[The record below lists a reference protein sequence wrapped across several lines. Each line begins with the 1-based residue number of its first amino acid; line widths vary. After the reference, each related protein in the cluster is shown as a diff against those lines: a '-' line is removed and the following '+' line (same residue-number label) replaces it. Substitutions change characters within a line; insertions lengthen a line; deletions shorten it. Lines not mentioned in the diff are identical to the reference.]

1 MEENRVSTRDFGA
14 CLIVGILLMSLVI
27 MALQLRSTQDR
38 LDQLEKGILEQ
49 ATSQQAQIDSIQVSI
64 DGIASYTDALNKDIE
79 KLGQDLNETRQVQ
92 RNTNTALTR
101 LRKQKEELE
110 KRFEEEL
117 ELRRQRLAEMM
128 ANRSEPSGSW
138 SDAGGFLLTAY
149 EWTGKTCANGNYPT
163 VGYTCASNYYPIGTR
178 LWIEGIRERVVED
191 TGGMGMNVVDIY
203 MGDEETCIQ
212 FGVQEA
218 QITVI
223 EE

>member
-1 MEENRVSTRDFGA
+1 MNKEERGLKAYAICFIFSVLVVALGFM
-14 CLIVGILLMSLVI
+14 GIKLKD
-27 MALQLRSTQDR
+27 LQAR
-38 LDQLEKGILEQ
+38 LTDLEKG
-49 ATSQQAQIDSIQVSI
+49 TSEAITDQQGQIDSLDNNIKGLWKEHDDMSEAVDS
-64 DGIASYTDALNKDIE
+64 LNQ
-79 KLGQDLNETRQVQ
+79 KLDETRSIQH
-92 RNTNTALTR
+92 NTNQALSR

-110 KRFEEEL
+110 KKLEEGL
-117 ELRRQRLAEMM
+117 ELRRQRLAEMQ
-128 ANRSEPSGSW
+128 ARWSAPSTGW

-163 VGYTCASNYYPIGTR
+163 VGYTCASNYYPLGTR
-178 LWIEGIRERVVED
+178 LWIEGIGERVVED

>member
-1 MEENRVSTRDFGA
+1 MNKEERGLRAYAICFIFSVLVVALGFM
-14 CLIVGILLMSLVI
+14 GIKI
-27 MALQLRSTQDR
+27 KDLQAR
-38 LDQLEKGILEQ
+38 LTDLERGTSEAITDQQG
-49 ATSQQAQIDSIQVSI
+49 QIDSLDNNIKGLWKEHDDMSEAVDS
-64 DGIASYTDALNKDIE
+64 LNQRLD
-79 KLGQDLNETRQVQ
+79 ETRNIQH
-92 RNTNTALTR
+92 NTNQALSR

-110 KRFEEEL
+110 KKLEEGL
-117 ELRRQRLAEMM
+117 ELRRQRLAEMQ
-128 ANRSEPSGSW
+128 ARWSAPSGGW
-138 SDAGGFLLTAY
+138 TDVGGFLLTAY

-163 VGYTCASNYYPIGTR
+163 VGYTCASNYYPLGTR
-178 LWIEGIRERVVED
+178 LWIEGIGERVVED

>member
-1 MEENRVSTRDFGA
+1 MEKERNVLKIYA
-14 CLIVGILLMSLVI
+14 ICLAFAILVI
-27 MALQLRSTQDR
+27 ALGFMGVKLKDLQTR
-38 LDQLEKGILEQ
+38 LTELERG
-49 ATSQQAQIDSIQVSI
+49 TSEAISEHQGQIDSLNNNIKGLWKENDSISEAVS
-64 DGIASYTDALNKDIE
+64 DLDE
-79 KLGQDLNETRQVQ
+79 KLNETRSIQH
-92 RNTNTALTR
+92 NTNQALSR

-110 KRFEEEL
+110 KKLEEGL
-117 ELRRQRLAEMM
+117 ELRRQRLAEMK
-128 ANRSEPSGSW
+128 ARWSAPSSGW

-163 VGYTCASNYYPIGTR
+163 VGYTCASNYYPLGTR
-178 LWIEGIRERVVED
+178 LWIEGIGERVVED

>member
-1 MEENRVSTRDFGA
+1 MEKERNVVKTYA
-14 CLIVGILLMSLVI
+14 ICLVFAILVI
-27 MALQLRSTQDR
+27 ALGFMGVKLKDLQAR
-38 LDQLEKGILEQ
+38 LTDLERG
-49 ATSQQAQIDSIQVSI
+49 TSEAITDHQGQIDSLDNNIKGLWKEHDDMSEAVDS
-64 DGIASYTDALNKDIE
+64 LNQ
-79 KLGQDLNETRQVQ
+79 KLDETRSIQH
-92 RNTNTALTR
+92 NTNQALSR

-110 KRFEEEL
+110 KKLEEGL
-117 ELRRQRLAEMM
+117 ELRRQRLAEMQ
-128 ANRSEPSGSW
+128 ARWSAPSTGW

-163 VGYTCASNYYPIGTR
+163 VGYTCASNYYPLGTR
-178 LWIEGIRERVVED
+178 LWIEGIGERVVED

>member
-1 MEENRVSTRDFGA
+1 MNKEERGLRAYAICFIFSVLVVALGFM
-14 CLIVGILLMSLVI
+14 GIKLKD
-27 MALQLRSTQDR
+27 LQAR
-38 LDQLEKGILEQ
+38 LTDLERGTSEAITDQQG
-49 ATSQQAQIDSIQVSI
+49 QIDSLDNNIIQH
-64 DGIASYTDALNKDIE
+64 
-79 KLGQDLNETRQVQ
+79 
-92 RNTNTALTR
+92 NTNQALSR

-110 KRFEEEL
+110 KKLEEGL
-117 ELRRQRLAEMM
+117 ELRRQRLAEMQ
-128 ANRSEPSGSW
+128 ARWSAPSTGW

-163 VGYTCASNYYPIGTR
+163 VGYTCASNYYPLGTR
-178 LWIEGIRERVVED
+178 LWIEGIGERVVED

>member
-1 MEENRVSTRDFGA
+1 MNKEERGLRAYAICFIFSVLVVALGFM
-14 CLIVGILLMSLVI
+14 GIKLKD
-27 MALQLRSTQDR
+27 LQAR
-38 LDQLEKGILEQ
+38 LTDLEKG
-49 ATSQQAQIDSIQVSI
+49 TSEAITDQQGQIDSLDNNIKGLWKEHDDMSEAVDS
-64 DGIASYTDALNKDIE
+64 LNQ
-79 KLGQDLNETRQVQ
+79 KLDETRSIQH
-92 RNTNTALTR
+92 NTNQALSR

-110 KRFEEEL
+110 KKLEEGL
-117 ELRRQRLAEMM
+117 ELRRQRLAEMQ
-128 ANRSEPSGSW
+128 ARWSAPSTGW

-163 VGYTCASNYYPIGTR
+163 VGYTCASNYYPLGTR
-178 LWIEGIRERVVED
+178 LWIEGIGERVVED

-218 QITVI
+218 QITVV

>member
-1 MEENRVSTRDFGA
+1 MNKEERGLRAYAICFIFSVLVVALGFM
-14 CLIVGILLMSLVI
+14 GIKLKD
-27 MALQLRSTQDR
+27 LQAR
-38 LDQLEKGILEQ
+38 LTDLERGTSEAITDQQG
-49 ATSQQAQIDSIQVSI
+49 QIDSLDNNIKGLWKEHDDMSEAVDS
-64 DGIASYTDALNKDIE
+64 LNQ
-79 KLGQDLNETRQVQ
+79 KLDETRSIQH
-92 RNTNTALTR
+92 NTNQALSR

-110 KRFEEEL
+110 KKLEEGL
-117 ELRRQRLAEMM
+117 ELRRQRLAEMQ
-128 ANRSEPSGSW
+128 ARWSAPSTGW

-163 VGYTCASNYYPIGTR
+163 VGYTCASNYYPLGTR
-178 LWIEGIRERVVED
+178 LWIEGIGERVVED

>member
-1 MEENRVSTRDFGA
+1 MEKERNVLKTYA
-14 CLIVGILLMSLVI
+14 ICLVFAILVI
-27 MALQLRSTQDR
+27 ALGFMGVKLKDLQTR
-38 LDQLEKGILEQ
+38 LTELEKG
-49 ATSQQAQIDSIQVSI
+49 TSEAISEHQGQIDSLNSNIKGLWKENDSISEAVSNL
-64 DGIASYTDALNKDIE
+64 DE
-79 KLGQDLNETRQVQ
+79 KLNETRSIQH
-92 RNTNTALTR
+92 NTNQALSR

-110 KRFEEEL
+110 KKLEEGL
-117 ELRRQRLAEMM
+117 ELRRQRLAELQ
-128 ANRSEPSGSW
+128 ARWSAPSSGWSE
-138 SDAGGFLLTAY
+138 AGGFLLTAY

-163 VGYTCASNYYPIGTR
+163 VGYTCASNYYPLGTR
-178 LWIEGIRERVVED
+178 LWIEGIGEQVVED

>member
-1 MEENRVSTRDFGA
+1 MNKEERGLRAYAICFIFSVLVVALGFM
-14 CLIVGILLMSLVI
+14 GIKLKD
-27 MALQLRSTQDR
+27 LQAR
-38 LDQLEKGILEQ
+38 LTDLEKG
-49 ATSQQAQIDSIQVSI
+49 TSEAITDQQGQIDSLDNNIKGLWKEHDDMSEAVDS
-64 DGIASYTDALNKDIE
+64 LNQ
-79 KLGQDLNETRQVQ
+79 KLDETRSIQH
-92 RNTNTALTR
+92 NTNQALSR

-110 KRFEEEL
+110 KKLEEGL
-117 ELRRQRLAEMM
+117 ELRRQRLAEMQ
-128 ANRSEPSGSW
+128 ARWSAPSWDGI
-138 SDAGGFLLTAY
+138 GGMLLTAY

-163 VGYTCASNYYPIGTR
+163 VGYTCASNYYPLGTR
-178 LWIEGIRERVVED
+178 LWIDGIGERVVED

>member
-38 LDQLEKGILEQ
+38 LDQLEKGISEQ

-117 ELRRQRLAEMM
+117 ELRRQRLAEMR

-138 SDAGGFLLTAY
+138 SDVGGVLLTAY
-149 EWTGKTCANGNYPT
+149 EWTGHPCANGNWPT
-163 VGYTCASNYYPIGTR
+163 PGYTVASNDYPLGTR
-178 LWIEGIRERVVED
+178 IYIEGLGEFVVED
-191 TGGMGMNVVDIY
+191 TGGMGSGVIDIY
-203 MGDEETCIQ
+203 MGDVETCYQ
-212 FGVQEA
+212 FGVQHGN
-218 QITVI
+218 IRVI
-223 EE
+223 ED

>member
-1 MEENRVSTRDFGA
+1 MEKERNVLKTYA
-14 CLIVGILLMSLVI
+14 ICLVFAILVI
-27 MALQLRSTQDR
+27 ALGFMGVKLKDLQTR
-38 LDQLEKGILEQ
+38 LTELERG
-49 ATSQQAQIDSIQVSI
+49 TSEAISEHQGQIDSLNNNIKGLWKENDSISEAVSNL
-64 DGIASYTDALNKDIE
+64 DE
-79 KLGQDLNETRQVQ
+79 KINETRSIQH
-92 RNTNTALTR
+92 NTNQALSR

-110 KRFEEEL
+110 KKLEEGL
-117 ELRRQRLAEMM
+117 ELRKQRLAEMQ
-128 ANRSEPSGSW
+128 ARWSAPSTGW

-163 VGYTCASNYYPIGTR
+163 VGYTCASNYYPLGTR
-178 LWIEGIRERVVED
+178 LWIEGIGERVVED

>member
-178 LWIEGIRERVVED
+178 LWIEGIGERVVED

>member
-1 MEENRVSTRDFGA
+1 MEKERNVLKTYA
-14 CLIVGILLMSLVI
+14 ICLVFAILVI
-27 MALQLRSTQDR
+27 ALGFMGVKLKDLQAR
-38 LDQLEKGILEQ
+38 LTDLERGTSEAITDQQG
-49 ATSQQAQIDSIQVSI
+49 QIDSLNDNIKGLWKENDSI
-64 DGIASYTDALNKDIE
+64 SEAVINLDE
-79 KLGQDLNETRQVQ
+79 KINETRSIQH
-92 RNTNTALTR
+92 NTNQALSR

-110 KRFEEEL
+110 KKLEEGL
-117 ELRRQRLAEMM
+117 ELRRQRLAEMQ
-128 ANRSEPSGSW
+128 ARWSAPSTGW

-163 VGYTCASNYYPIGTR
+163 VGYTCASNYYPLGTR
-178 LWIEGIRERVVED
+178 LWIEGIGERVVED

-203 MGDEETCIQ
+203 MGDVETCLQ